1 MMEPLIG
8 SKDEAPDGT
17 FQVILSL
24 Q

>member
-17 FQVILSL
+17 FKVIL
-24 Q
+24 